1 MADNPRIG
9 KAGSI
14 IFPAAL
20 ILFTLFALWGCKKEK
35 KQAAAPPPP
44 TVTVEK
50 VVLKTVP
57 VHLNYVATTESIKT
71 VDIRA
76 RVEGFL
82 EERRFV
88 EGNDVNKGDIIFV
101 IEKAPYE
108 AELEMS
114 LAQLAQDKA
123 SLAFARD
130 QVKRYKPLAE
140 QDFVTQESLE
150 DYVTK
155 AREAAAAVK
164 ADLAKIKQNRLNLGY
179 CTMYAPLN
187 GRIGRTLVNVG
198 NLVGAGQDTK
208 LATIVQLDPLY
219 VYFSP
224 SEKDL
229 RLILKYRQEK
239 DIPMDIIL
247 SDGST
252 HPHPGTVDFIDNTA
266 DPQANTI
273 NMRAVI
279 PNPEKKLLPG
289 IYVQAR
295 LFLCD
300 VPDTPLISEKAIAE
314 DQTGMYV
321 YVVGEN
327 NKVEKRSVKVG
338 FLYKHQ
344 KIIWKGLKANDQVIT
359 DGLQMIRP
367 GMTVQIGDTAQKHQ
381 GKADASKTQTTDK
394 KAGVK
399 TEGSKSKAKKQSG
412 AEKETGKSST
422 SGK

>member
-1 MADNPRIG
+1 MAVNPR
-9 KAGSI
+9 SRCTV
-14 IFPAAL
+14 PLLAA
-20 ILFTLFALWGCKKEK
+20 FTLFAAFALWGCKKEK

-50 VVLKTVP
+50 VALKTVP
-57 VHLNYVATTESIKT
+57 VHLKYVATTQSIKT

-82 EERRFV
+82 EQRQFV
-88 EGNDVNKGDIIFV
+88 EGADIDEGDIIFV

-114 LAQLAQDKA
+114 LAQLAKDKA
-123 SLAFARD
+123 ALSFAND

-140 QDFVTQESLE
+140 QDFVTQESLD

-164 ADLAKIKQNRLNLGY
+164 ADLAKIKQDRLNLSY
-179 CTMYAPLN
+179 CTMYSPLY

-198 NLVGAGQDTK
+198 NLVGAGGQDTK

-239 DIPMDIIL
+239 DIPVDIIL
-247 SDGST
+247 SDNT
-252 HPHPGTVDFIDNTA
+252 KHPYPGKVDFIDNTA
-266 DPQANTI
+266 DPMANTI

-279 PNPEKKLLPG
+279 SNPKKTLLPG
-289 IYVQAR
+289 IYVQAS

-300 VPDTPLISEKAIAE
+300 VPNTPLITEKAIAE
-314 DQTGMYV
+314 DQAGMYV
-321 YVVGEN
+321 YVVGAD
-327 NKVEKRSVKVG
+327 NKVEQRSVKVG

-344 KIIWKGLKANDQVIT
+344 KIIWKGLKAGEQVIT
-359 DGLQMIRP
+359 EGLQMIRP
-367 GMTVQIGDTAQKHQ
+367 GMTVQIADAKQKNQ
-381 GKADASKTQTTDK
+381 GKTKTSDDHATDKQPASKTK
-394 KAGVK
+394 HVKSK
-399 TEGSKSKAKKQSG
+399 TEARSGTEKGS
-412 AEKETGKSST
+412 GKSSE

>member
-1 MADNPRIG
+1 MAVNRRIG
-9 KAGSI
+9 KTTSI
-14 IFPAAL
+14 IFLATV
-20 ILFTLFALWGCKKEK
+20 TLFATVALWGCKKEK

-50 VVLKTVP
+50 VVLQTVP
-57 VHLNYVATTESIKT
+57 IHLKYVATTESIKT

-88 EGNDVNKGDIIFV
+88 EGDDVSKGDIVFV

-108 AELEMS
+108 AQLEMS

-123 SLAFARD
+123 ALSFASD

-140 QDFVTQESLE
+140 QDFVTQESLD
-150 DYVTK
+150 DYITK
-155 AREAAAAVK
+155 AREAAAMVK
-164 ADLAKIKQNRLNLGY
+164 ADLAQIKQNRLNLGY
-179 CTMYAPLN
+179 CTMYAPLD

-198 NLVGAGQDTK
+198 NLVGAGDSTK
-208 LATIVQLDPLY
+208 LATIVQLDPMY

-229 RLILKYRQEK
+229 RLIMKYRQEK
-239 DIPMDIIL
+239 DIPVDIIL
-247 SDGST
+247 SDDT
-252 HPHPGTVDFIDNTA
+252 KHPHPGKVDFIDNTA
-266 DPQANTI
+266 DPKANTI

-279 PNPEKKLLPG
+279 SNPEKTLLPG
-289 IYVQAR
+289 IYVQAS

-300 VPDTPLISEKAIAE
+300 VPNTPLITEKAIAE

-321 YVVGEN
+321 YVVGED
-327 NKVEKRSVKVG
+327 NKVEQRPVEVG

-344 KIIWKGLKANDQVIT
+344 KIIWKGLKAGERVIT
-359 DGLQMIRP
+359 EGLQMIRP
-367 GMTVQIGDTAQKHQ
+367 GMTVRIADAKQKNQ
-381 GKADASKTQTTDK
+381 GKAKASNDHATSKQPASKTK
-394 KAGVK
+394 HVKSK
-399 TEGSKSKAKKQSG
+399 TEAHSGTEKGS
-412 AEKETGKSST
+412 GKSSE

>member
-1 MADNPRIG
+1 MAVNPRSRCTVPLLT
-9 KAGSI
+9 AF
-14 IFPAAL
+14 IFFAA
-20 ILFTLFALWGCKKEK
+20 FALWGCKKEK
-35 KQAAAPPPP
+35 KHAPAPPPP

-50 VVLKTVP
+50 VTLKTVP
-57 VHLNYVATTESIKT
+57 VHLKYVATTQSIKT

-88 EGNDVNKGDIIFV
+88 EGTDVNKGDIIFV

-108 AELEMS
+108 AALEMG
-114 LAQLAQDKA
+114 LAQLAQDRAALSFA
-123 SLAFARD
+123 SD

-140 QDFVTQESLE
+140 QDYVTQESLD

-164 ADLAKIKQNRLNLGY
+164 ADLAKIKQDRLNLGY
-179 CTMYAPLN
+179 CTMYSPLN

-229 RLILKYRQEK
+229 RLIMKYRQEK
-239 DIPMDIIL
+239 DIPVDIIL
-247 SDGST
+247 SDDT
-252 HPHPGTVDFIDNTA
+252 KHPHPGKVDFIDNTA
-266 DPQANTI
+266 DPMANTI

-279 PNPEKKLLPG
+279 SNPEKTLLPG
-289 IYVQAR
+289 IYVQAS

-300 VPDTPLISEKAIAE
+300 VPNTPLITEKAIAE

-321 YVVGEN
+321 YVVGED

-344 KIIWKGLKANDQVIT
+344 KIIWKGLKKGERVIT

-367 GMTVQIGDTAQKHQ
+367 GMTVQIADAKQKNQ
-381 GKADASKTQTTDK
+381 GKTKASNDHATSKQPASKTK
-394 KAGVK
+394 RVKSK
-399 TEGSKSKAKKQSG
+399 TEAHSRTEKGS
-412 AEKETGKSST
+412 GKSSE